1 MVSEAMTA
9 PRHGGDGLASD
20 RSRLE
25 RLMQESIRI
34 SPAPGSRSPAWRASA
49 TLLVGLVALAGIGH
63 IELAAYACFGTFAS
77 IYGGR
82 QPLRG
87 RWRTQTAAGALMCA
101 AVLCGALV
109 ATSPHRAWL
118 VIPVAA
124 VWAAAGSMLSDRFV
138 LRPPGPMFP
147 VFAVATCAALP
158 VTLSGVWVAVGV
170 AAAAALVAVLLGL
183 LEERLVGSGASV
195 EASRGEVRLDHA
207 TAVVVA
213 VVVAGTI
220 STALGL
226 SHTYWAMVAA
236 AVPFGVTGLLA
247 QTTRGL
253 QRVAGTLVGLV
264 LAAVL
269 LSVSLPALVVAVVV
283 AALQGITELLV
294 GRHYGL
300 ALVAITPLSLLM
312 VQLGHPQPVDALLWS
327 RLAETLLGVVVGL
340 AAALALREF
349 RRR

>member
-1 MVSEAMTA
+1 MTA
-9 PRHGGDGLASD
+9 VRRGGERLGSEG
-20 RSRLE
+20 SRLE
-25 RLMQESIRI
+25 RLVQESVRI
-34 SPAPGSRSPAWRASA
+34 SPAPGSGSPAWRASV
-49 TLLVGLVALAGIGH
+49 TLLVALVALAGVGH

-87 RWRTQTAAGALMCA
+87 RWRTQAAAGALMCA
-101 AVLCGALV
+101 AVLSGALV

-118 VIPVAA
+118 VIPIAA
-124 VWAAAGSMLSDRFV
+124 VWAAAGAMLSDRFA

-158 VTLSGVWVAVGV
+158 VTPAGVAVAVGV
-170 AAAAALVAVLLGL
+170 SAAAAGLAVLLGL
-183 LEERLVGSGASV
+183 LEERLADSGESV
-195 EASRGEVRLDHA
+195 EAVRGEIRLDNV

-213 VVVAGTI
+213 VVLAGTV
-220 STALGL
+220 STGLGL

-253 QRVAGTLVGLV
+253 QRVVGTLVGLV
-264 LAAVL
+264 VAAVL
-269 LSVSLPALVVAVVV
+269 LSISLPALVVAVVV
-283 AALQGITELLV
+283 AALQAITELLV

-312 VQLGHPQPVDALLWS
+312 VQLGHPQPLDALLWS
-327 RLAETLLGVVVGL
+327 RLTETFLGVVVGL
-340 AAALALREF
+340 AAAFVLREV

>member
-1 MVSEAMTA
+1 MTA
-9 PRHGGDGLASD
+9 VRHGGDGLGSEG
-20 RSRLE
+20 SRLE
-25 RLMQESIRI
+25 RLVQESVRV
-34 SPAPGSRSPAWRASA
+34 SPAPGSLSPALRASL
-49 TLLVGLVALAGIGH
+49 TLLVGLLALAATGH
-63 IELAAYACFGTFAS
+63 MELAAYACFGTFAS

-87 RWRTQTAAGALMCA
+87 RWRTQAAAGTMMSV

-158 VTLSGVWVAVGV
+158 VTLTGVSVAVGV
-170 AAAAALVAVLLGL
+170 AAAAAVLAVLLGV
-183 LEERLVGSGASV
+183 LEERLLGDGRPV
-195 EASRGEVRLDHA
+195 EAGRGEVRLDHA

-213 VVVAGTI
+213 VVLAGTV
-220 STALGL
+220 STGLGL

-253 QRVAGTLVGLV
+253 QRVVGTLVGLV
-264 LAAVL
+264 VAAVL
-269 LSVSLPALVVAVVV
+269 LSISLPALVIAVVV
-283 AALQGITELLV
+283 AALQAITELLV

-327 RLAETLLGVVVGL
+327 RLTETFLGVVVGL
-340 AAALALREF
+340 AAAFVLREV

>member
-1 MVSEAMTA
+1 V
-9 PRHGGDGLASD
+9 
-20 RSRLE
+20 
-25 RLMQESIRI
+25 
-34 SPAPGSRSPAWRASA
+34 
-49 TLLVGLVALAGIGH
+49 TLLVALVALAGIGH

-82 QPLRG
+82 QPLHG
-87 RWRTQTAAGALMCA
+87 RWRTQVAAGALMCA

-158 VTLSGVWVAVGV
+158 VTLPGVAVAFGV
-170 AAAAALVAVLLGL
+170 AAASAGLAVLLGL
-183 LEERLVGSGASV
+183 IEERLVGPGESV
-195 EASRGEVRLDHA
+195 EAVRGEIRLDHA
-207 TAVVVA
+207 AAVVLA
-213 VVVAGTI
+213 VVVAGTV

-253 QRVAGTLVGLV
+253 QRVVGTVAGLV
-264 LAAVL
+264 LAAAL

-283 AALQGITELLV
+283 AALQAVTELLV

-327 RLAETLLGVVVGL
+327 RLVETLLGVVVGL
-340 AAALALREF
+340 AAALVLREF